1 MYLYNLG
8 VPFGEEFYTNPGEGE
23 DFPVLFE
30 PNNPPPPPANITV
43 RPAPSS
49 PPQTVPGPQTEA
61 TTPTPAP
68 VQLASSPT
76 PPVNVESV
84 FPFDADLQA
93 IENRRNAASNQGLAS
108 LA

>member
-1 MYLYNLG
+1 MN
-8 VPFGEEFYTNPGEGE
+8 T
-23 DFPVLFE
+23 
-30 PNNPPPPPANITV
+30 
-43 RPAPSS
+43 APYCGGSFSS

-68 VQLASSPT
+68 VQVASSPA

-93 IENRRNAASNQGLAS
+93 IENRRNAASNEGLAS